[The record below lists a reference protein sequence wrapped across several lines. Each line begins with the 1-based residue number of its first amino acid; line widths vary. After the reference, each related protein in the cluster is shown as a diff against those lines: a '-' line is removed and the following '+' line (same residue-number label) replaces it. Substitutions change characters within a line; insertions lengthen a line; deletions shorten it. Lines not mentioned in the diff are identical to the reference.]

1 MNTIIDKKLSVIIVV
16 YNQINLLRKTLL
28 SLNRQSVLPAEVILS
43 DDGSSCDIPAGI
55 NDLLPELRFSVKFIQ
70 QEDRGFRAGKC
81 RNNSIRESSG
91 EYLVFFDQDILS
103 TSDYLKAFY
112 DHRKKGSFL
121 VAFPVLL
128 TEEQTS
134 RITEQSV
141 RKESFIEI
149 ITPEQRN
156 KMPRQYRKDTFY
168 FYQRKLILRGDHRP
182 KLRSGVFGAY
192 KSDLIKVDGFD
203 ENYQGW
209 GNEDDDLGRRLYK
222 AGIYGKTV
230 FKNEFP
236 IHMYHA
242 PHRNGK
248 ERVNQDYYLRRIR
261 EIKAGDYRAVN
272 GISNPIGDD
281 KPVVTILK

>member
-1 MNTIIDKKLSVIIVV
+1 MNTITDNKLSVIIVV
-16 YNQINLLRKTLL
+16 YNQIKLIRKTLL
-28 SLNRQSVLPAEVILS
+28 SLNRQSVLPAEVVLS

-55 NDLLPELRFSVKFIQ
+55 NDLLPELQFNVKFVR

-81 RNNSIRESSG
+81 RNNGIRECSG

-103 TSDYLKAFY
+103 TTNYLKVFS
-112 DHRKKGSFL
+112 DHQRKNSFI

-128 TEEQTS
+128 SEEQTKQ
-134 RITEQSV
+134 ITEPSV
-141 RKESFIEI
+141 RNGRFLEL
-149 ITPEQRN
+149 ITREQ
-156 KMPRQYRKDTFY
+156 KAQMSRQYVKDMFY
-168 FYQRKLILRGDHRP
+168 YYQRVLVLRNDHRP
-182 KLRSGVFGAY
+182 KLRSGVFGIF

-222 AGIYGKTV
+222 AGVYGRTE

-236 IHMYHA
+236 IHMYHK
-242 PHRNGK
+242 PHRTGK

-261 EIKAGDYRAVN
+261 EIKAGEYKAVN
-272 GISNPIGDD
+272 GLSNPLGDD
-281 KPVVTILK
+281 KPIIKILK